1 MGSFDWLSTEIET
14 GWEVTQWPGC
24 VVSLYVVK
32 SWRFAQVGGMH
43 RLEVCTKHIY
53 YTYMQCPI
61 LYSYLELYGNTLIQN
76 PGYIRKTAV
85 SHCQVIVSATCNF
98 SSFSVLWV
106 TAEWLLV
113 KAVYI

>member
-43 RLEVCTKHIY
+43 E
-53 YTYMQCPI
+53 TYI
-61 LYSYLELYGNTLIQN
+61 LYIHAMPSYFYSYLELYGNTLIQN
-76 PGYIRKTAV
+76 PGYIRKTAI
-85 SHCQVIVSATCNF
+85 SHCQVIISATCNF